1 MKTNDNQTEKVN
13 AAYKKVEDLRSI
25 YLHILTYIT
34 VNAAIFLGSLN
45 GFGLPDT
52 FWKTSLFVT
61 GVFGAMG
68 VIGQWA
74 YLIGYRLIFPEKKE
88 QELIE
93 KFIKEDKKNTGV

>member
-1 MKTNDNQTEKVN
+1 MKTDDETEKVN
-13 AAYKKVEDLRSI
+13 AAYKKVQNLKSI
-25 YLHILTYIT
+25 YEHILIYIT
-34 VNAAIFLGSLN
+34 VNAGIFLGSLN

-52 FWKTSLFVT
+52 FWETSLFIT

-88 QELIE
+88 QDLID
-93 KFIKEDKKNTGV
+93 KFANEDKKNTGV

>member
-1 MKTNDNQTEKVN
+1 MKTDNETAKVN
-13 AAYKKVEDLRSI
+13 AAYKRVENLRSI
-25 YLHILTYIT
+25 YVHILAYIT
-34 VNAAIFLGSLN
+34 VNIAIFLGSLN

-52 FWKTSLFVT
+52 FWETSLFIT

-88 QELIE
+88 QHLIE
-93 KFIKEDKKNTGV
+93 KFAGEEDKSTGV